1 MILRAGG
8 NGVSRHRQHL
18 PQLVGLGVAAV
29 LLVGGTVGPPV
40 GGVDG
45 TVRTVLA
52 VFAAT
57 LVLWITKPVP
67 YAVSSVLCVALLHAL
82 GTVPTFADAA
92 SGFASTL
99 VFFFVVL
106 LLVGRSVA
114 NVDLDDWV
122 AARLVAARDTPRR
135 SVRRLSVMVLLL
147 AFVLPSGLA
156 RGVTFMPI
164 IDRINASF
172 GAPADSQ
179 FRRLAYY
186 VIGHLNPVASL
197 ALMTGGSMA
206 VATAE
211 LVNASVRPLTWV
223 EWALYMAPPTVL
235 LFACCTVLGARYY
248 DVPGDVPSDAATGA
262 DADSDGDDP
271 TLEPLGRDQRL
282 VLGGLGGA
290 IVMWIV
296 GSFVGIPT
304 LVPAVLLVV
313 LFSLPGVGVLDAS
326 DVRAINWGIV
336 FLVGAMLSLLDVM
349 RTVGAFDLVV
359 EAFGVVVPPGAPD
372 AVVVAAVFAVAV
384 LVRGTF
390 SSVSASFVVLFP
402 IVLEGLST
410 TDVTPLYVSFGL
422 TTILMAAT
430 FLPFNNP
437 AVLVAYDRGPLD
449 ATDVFRLGLLTL
461 AVAVVVVVLSWT
473 VYWPF
478 VDSVVAI

>member
-1 MILRAGG
+1 
-8 NGVSRHRQHL
+8 
-18 PQLVGLGVAAV
+18 
-29 LLVGGTVGPPV
+29 
-40 GGVDG
+40 
-45 TVRTVLA
+45 
-52 VFAAT
+52 
-57 LVLWITKPVP
+57 
-67 YAVSSVLCVALLHAL
+67 
-82 GTVPTFADAA
+82 
-92 SGFASTL
+92 
-99 VFFFVVL
+99 
-106 LLVGRSVA
+106 
-114 NVDLDDWV
+114 
-122 AARLVAARDTPRR
+122 
-135 SVRRLSVMVLLL
+135 
-147 AFVLPSGLA
+147 
-156 RGVTFMPI
+156 
-164 IDRINASF
+164 
-172 GAPADSQ
+172 
-179 FRRLAYY
+179 
-186 VIGHLNPVASL
+186 
-197 ALMTGGSMA
+197 
-206 VATAE
+206 
-211 LVNASVRPLTWV
+211 
-223 EWALYMAPPTVL
+223 VL

-402 IVLEGLST
+402 VVLEGLST
-410 TDVTPLYVSFGL
+410 TGVTPLYVSFGL

-478 VDSVVAI
+478 VDGVVTI

>member
-1 MILRAGG
+1 M
-8 NGVSRHRQHL
+8 
-18 PQLVGLGVAAV
+18 
-29 LLVGGTVGPPV
+29 
-40 GGVDG
+40 
-45 TVRTVLA
+45 
-52 VFAAT
+52 
-57 LVLWITKPVP
+57 
-67 YAVSSVLCVALLHAL
+67 
-82 GTVPTFADAA
+82 
-92 SGFASTL
+92 
-99 VFFFVVL
+99 
-106 LLVGRSVA
+106 
-114 NVDLDDWV
+114 
-122 AARLVAARDTPRR
+122 
-135 SVRRLSVMVLLL
+135 
-147 AFVLPSGLA
+147 
-156 RGVTFMPI
+156 
-164 IDRINASF
+164 
-172 GAPADSQ
+172 
-179 FRRLAYY
+179 
-186 VIGHLNPVASL
+186 ASL

-223 EWALYMAPPTVL
+223 EWALYMVPPTVL
-235 LFACCTVLGARYY
+235 LFAACTVLGARYY
-248 DVPGDVPSDAATGA
+248 DVPGEVPTGAATGT
-262 DADSDGDDP
+262 DADPEGDGP
-271 TLEPLGRDQRL
+271 PLEVLGRDQRL
-282 VLGGLGGA
+282 VLGGLVGA

-304 LVPAVLLVV
+304 LVPAVLIVV

-349 RTVGAFDLVV
+349 RAVGAFDLVA
-359 EAFGVVVPPGAPD
+359 EAFGVVVPSGAPD

-402 IVLEGLST
+402 VVLEGLST

-461 AVAVVVVVLSWT
+461 TVAVGVVVLSWT

-478 VDSVVAI
+478 VDRAVAI

>member
-1 MILRAGG
+1 
-8 NGVSRHRQHL
+8 VSHDRPH
-18 PQLVGLGVAAV
+18 PSQLVGLGVAAAV
-29 LLVGGTVGPPV
+29 LVGGTVGPPV

-57 LVLWITKPVP
+57 LVLWIAKPVP

-172 GAPADSQ
+172 GAADDSQ

-223 EWALYMAPPTVL
+223 EWALYMAPTTVL
-235 LFACCTVLGARYY
+235 LFVCCTGLGALYY
-248 DVPGDVPSDAATGA
+248 DVPGDVPAEVAGTGPGRTGSETEAA
-262 DADSDGDDP
+262 ADSGGDD
-271 TLEPLGRDQRL
+271 LQPLARDQKL

-290 IVMWIV
+290 IGMWIV
-296 GSFVGIPT
+296 GSFLGIPT
-304 LVPAVLLVV
+304 LVPAVLVVV
-313 LFSLPGVGVLDAS
+313 LFSLPGIGILDTS
-326 DVRAINWGIV
+326 DVRAINWGII

-402 IVLEGLST
+402 VVLEGLST
-410 TDVTPLYVSFGL
+410 TDVAPLYVSFGL

-449 ATDVFRLGLLTL
+449 AADVFRLGMLTL
-461 AVAVVVVVLSWT
+461 AVAVLVVVFGWT

-478 VDSVVAI
+478 VDGAVSI

>member
-1 MILRAGG
+1 VGRPRLIGG
-8 NGVSRHRQHL
+8 R
-18 PQLVGLGVAAV
+18 PADAFGLAIAAV
-29 LLVGGTVGPPV
+29 LLGVGVLGPTLGAVDRTVQV
-40 GGVDG
+40 
-45 TVRTVLA
+45 VLA
-52 VFAAT
+52 VFAST
-57 LVLWITKPVP
+57 LVLWIAKPIP
-67 YAVSSVLCVALLHAL
+67 YTVSSLLCVSSLYTFGA
-82 GTVPTFADAA
+82 TETFADAV
-92 SGFASTL
+92 SGFATTL

-122 AARLVAARDTPRR
+122 ASRLVAASDTPRR

-172 GAPADSQ
+172 GAPEDSQ
-179 FRRLAYY
+179 FRQLAYY

-235 LFACCTVLGARYY
+235 LFACCTVAGALHY
-248 DVPGDVPSDAATGA
+248 DVPGEVPESAAAREGTAESD
-262 DADSDGDDP
+262 DD
-271 TLEPLGRDQRL
+271 LEPLGRDQKL
-282 VLGGLGGA
+282 VLAGLGGA

-296 GSFVGIPT
+296 GSFTGIPT
-304 LVPAVLLVV
+304 LVPAVLVV
-313 LFSLPGVGVLDAS
+313 TLFALPGVDIIDSA
-326 DVRAINWGIV
+326 DVRAINWGII

-349 RTVGAFDLVV
+349 RDVGAFDLVV
-359 EAFGVVVPPGAPD
+359 EAFGVVVPAGAPD

-384 LVRGTF
+384 LVRATF

-402 IVLEGLST
+402 VVLEGLAA

-422 TTILMAAT
+422 TTILMTAT

-437 AVLVAYDRGPLD
+437 AVLVAYERGPLD
-449 ATDVFRLGLLTL
+449 AGQVFRLGLLTL
-461 AVAVVVVVLSWT
+461 GFGVLVVALGWT
-473 VYWPF
+473 VYWPL
-478 VDSVVAI
+478 VDRLVAF

>member
-1 MILRAGG
+1 
-8 NGVSRHRQHL
+8 VSRHGQHL
-18 PQLVGLGVAAV
+18 PQRVGLGVAAV
-29 LLVGGTVGPPV
+29 VLVGGTVGPPV

-248 DVPGDVPSDAATGA
+248 DVPGEVPAGAGLGAEPDSDA
-262 DADSDGDDP
+262 DVDSEGDDP
-271 TLEPLGRDQRL
+271 TLQALDRDQRL

-290 IVMWIV
+290 IVMWVV

-304 LVPAVLLVV
+304 LVPAVLIVV
-313 LFSLPGVGVLDAS
+313 LFSLPGVGVLDAT

-402 IVLEGLST
+402 VVLEGLST
-410 TDVTPLYVSFGL
+410 TGVTPLYVSFGL

-461 AVAVVVVVLSWT
+461 AVAVVVVVLGWT

-478 VDSVVAI
+478 VDSVVTI

>member
-1 MILRAGG
+1 VARAT
-8 NGVSRHRQHL
+8 VADARLSHV
-18 PQLVGLGVAAV
+18 VGLGVAVAILGFGV
-29 LLVGGTVGPPV
+29 LGPTLGTV
-40 GGVDG
+40 DR
-45 TVRTVLA
+45 TVQVVLA
-52 VFAAT
+52 VFAST
-57 LVLWITKPVP
+57 LVLWIAKPVP
-67 YAVSSVLCVALLHAL
+67 YTVSSLLCVVLLYAL
-82 GTVPTFADAA
+82 GVTDTFAAA
-92 SGFASTL
+92 VSGFASTL

-122 AARLVAARDTPRR
+122 ASRLIAASDTPRR

-172 GAPADSQ
+172 GAAGDSQ

-206 VATAE
+206 IATAE

-223 EWALYMAPPTVL
+223 EWALYMAPTTVL
-235 LFACCTVLGARYY
+235 LFVCCTVAGALHYE
-248 DVPGDVPSDAATGA
+248 VPDEGLAATSEGHA
-262 DADSDGDDP
+262 GSEAAP
-271 TLEPLGRDQRL
+271 EPLGRDQKL
-282 VLGGLGGA
+282 VFAGLGGA

-304 LVPAVLLVV
+304 LVPAVLVV
-313 LFSLPGVGVLDAS
+313 TLFALPGVGIIDS
-326 DVRAINWGIV
+326 TDVRAINWGII

-349 RTVGAFDLVV
+349 RGVGAFDLVV
-359 EAFGVVVPPGAPD
+359 EAFGVVVPVGAPD
-372 AVVVAAVFAVAV
+372 AVVVAVVFAVAV

-402 IVLEGLST
+402 VVLEGLAA

-437 AVLVAYDRGPLD
+437 AVLVAYERGPLD
-449 ATDVFRLGLLTL
+449 AADVFRLGLLTL
-461 AVAVVVVVLSWT
+461 SCAVLVVVLGWT

-478 VDSVVAI
+478 VDGVVAL